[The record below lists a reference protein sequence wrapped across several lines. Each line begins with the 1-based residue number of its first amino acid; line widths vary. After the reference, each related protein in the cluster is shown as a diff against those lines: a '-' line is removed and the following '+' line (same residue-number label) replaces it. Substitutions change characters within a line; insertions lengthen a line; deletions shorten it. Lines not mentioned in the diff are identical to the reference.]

1 MLTTVPRHK
10 HTGLQRE
17 HDSGGD
23 AATSLNLLGMKE
35 LVIIL
40 FIIMTKSSATM
51 LLQMTQNNTTENT
64 TTKAPVIT
72 KTENRNSLL
81 Q

>member
-17 HDSGGD
+17 HGLGGD

-40 FIIMTKSSATM
+40 FIIMTKSTATM

-64 TTKAPVIT
+64 TTKAQVIT
-72 KTENRNSLL
+72 KTENRNLLL